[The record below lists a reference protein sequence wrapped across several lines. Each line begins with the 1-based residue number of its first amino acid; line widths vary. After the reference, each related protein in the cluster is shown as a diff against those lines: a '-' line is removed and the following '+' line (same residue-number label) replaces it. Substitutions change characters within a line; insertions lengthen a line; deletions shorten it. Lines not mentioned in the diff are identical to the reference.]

1 MPLRGRLPFHSGMPP
16 SLVDRV
22 RVNDNNRE
30 PRQPLVLLVDTSG
43 SMTADLPDLAAG
55 LDGLRAAL
63 ARDTVA
69 RNRVE
74 LAVVTFGGKVTVHG
88 DFGEAAVFEPPAL
101 VAAGDTPMAAAIE
114 QALELLE
121 AKKRAYR
128 ESGLDYYRPLI
139 FLLTDGEPTDTAR
152 WPAAVRRVREA
163 ERDRRLVLLAVGTR
177 TANFNR
183 LKELS
188 PDRAPLRL
196 KEAQWDTMFQ
206 WLSRSLQAR
215 SRSRPGE
222 EVPLED
228 PTGPRGWG
236 ALPS

>member
-1 MPLRGRLPFHSGMPP
+1 MAA

-43 SMTADLPDLAAG
+43 SMAHDLADVAAG
-55 LDGLRAAL
+55 LEALRASL
-63 ARDTVA
+63 ARDTVT

-74 LAVVTFGGKVTVHG
+74 LVVVTFGGGVTTHG
-88 DFGEAAVFEPPAL
+88 AFGEAAVFEPPPLTAS
-101 VAAGDTPMAAAIE
+101 GDTPMGAAIVE
-114 QALELLE
+114 ALELIE

-139 FLLTDGEPTDTAR
+139 FLLTDGEPTDGAR
-152 WPAAVRRVREA
+152 WAEAVRRVREA
-163 ERDRRLVLLAVGTR
+163 EKERKIVLLSVGTK
-177 TANFNR
+177 TAGFAK

-188 PDRAPLRL
+188 PDRTPLRL
-196 KEAQWDTMFQ
+196 KEAQWETMFQ

-228 PTGPRGWG
+228 PTGPKGWG

>member
-1 MPLRGRLPFHSGMPP
+1 MPA

-43 SMTADLPDLAAG
+43 SMLGDIPDLTAG
-55 LDGLRAAL
+55 LASLRAAL

-74 LAVVTFGGKVTVHG
+74 LALVTFGGAVTVHG
-88 DFGEAAVFEPPAL
+88 EFGEAAVFEPPAL
-101 VAAGDTPMAAAIE
+101 AASGDTPMAAAVE
-114 QALELLE
+114 QALDLLE

-128 ESGLDYYRPLI
+128 ESGLDYYRPLV
-139 FLLTDGEPTDTAR
+139 FLLTDGEPTDTGR
-152 WPAAVRRVREA
+152 WPEAVRRVREA
-163 ERDRRLVLLAVGTR
+163 ERDRKIVLLAVGTK

-196 KEAQWDTMFQ
+196 LEAQWETMFQ

-215 SRSRPGE
+215 SRSRPGD
-222 EVPLED
+222 EVPMED

-236 ALPS
+236 TLPS

>member
-1 MPLRGRLPFHSGMPP
+1 MTA

-22 RVNDNNRE
+22 RINENNRE

-43 SMTADLPDLAAG
+43 SMSGDLPDVAAG
-55 LDGLRAAL
+55 LDALRAAL
-63 ARDTVA
+63 SRDVVA

-74 LAVVTFGGKVTVHG
+74 LVVVTFGGGVAVHG
-88 DFGEAAVFEPPAL
+88 ELGEAAVFEPPKL
-101 VAAGDTPMAAAIE
+101 AANGDTPMGAAIV
-114 QALELLE
+114 QALDLLE
-121 AKKRAYR
+121 AKKRAYK
-128 ESGLDYYRPLI
+128 ESGLDYYRPMI
-139 FLLTDGEPTDTAR
+139 FLVTDGEPTDTAI
-152 WPAAVRRVREA
+152 WSEAVRRVREA
-163 ERDRRLVLLAVGTR
+163 ERDRKIVLLSVGTK
-177 TANFNR
+177 TANFAR
-183 LKELS
+183 LGELS
-188 PDRAPLRL
+188 PGRTPLRL
-196 KEAQWDTMFQ
+196 KEAQWETMFQ

>member
-1 MPLRGRLPFHSGMPP
+1 MAV

-43 SMTADLPDLAAG
+43 SMSADLPDVVKGIGA
-55 LDGLRAAL
+55 LRAAL
-63 ARDTVA
+63 AQDAVA

-74 LAVVTFGGKVTVHG
+74 LAVVTFGGTVTVHG

-101 VAAGDTPMAAAIE
+101 AASGDTPMAAALVE
-114 QALELLE
+114 ALDLLE

-128 ESGLDYYRPLI
+128 ESGLDYYRPMI
-139 FLLTDGEPTDTAR
+139 FLLTDGEPTDTSR
-152 WPAAVRRVREA
+152 WAEAARRVLEA
-163 ERDRRLVLLAVGTR
+163 DRDRKIVLLAVGTK
-177 TANFNR
+177 TANFRR
-183 LKELS
+183 LQELS
-188 PDRAPLRL
+188 PGRTPLRL
-196 KEAQWDTMFQ
+196 QEAKWEAMFQ

-215 SRSRPGE
+215 SRSRPGDD
-222 EVPLED
+222 VALED

-236 ALPS
+236 MLPS

>member
-1 MPLRGRLPFHSGMPP
+1 MAA

-22 RVNDNNRE
+22 RVNENNRE

-43 SMTADLPDLAAG
+43 SMSGDLAEVTAG
-55 LDGLRAAL
+55 LDALRAAL

-74 LAVVTFGGKVTVHG
+74 LVVVTFGGSVTTHG
-88 DFGEAAVFEPPAL
+88 NFGEAAVFEPPAL
-101 VAAGDTPMAAAIE
+101 AAAGDTPMAAALE
-114 QALELLE
+114 QALDLLE
-121 AKKRAYR
+121 AKKRAYK

-139 FLLTDGEPTDTAR
+139 FLLTDGEPTDVAR
-152 WPAAVRRVREA
+152 WPEAVRRVREA
-163 ERDRRLVLLAVGTR
+163 ERGKKIVLLSVGTK
-177 TANFNR
+177 TANFAK
-183 LKELS
+183 LGELT
-188 PDRAPLRL
+188 PDRTPLRL
-196 KEAQWDTMFQ
+196 KEAQWETMFQ

-222 EVPLED
+222 EVPLEN
-228 PTGPRGWG
+228 PTGPNGWG

>member
-1 MPLRGRLPFHSGMPP
+1 MTA

-22 RVNDNNRE
+22 RINENNRE

-43 SMTADLPDLAAG
+43 SMSTEIPEVAAG
-55 LDGLRAAL
+55 LDALRAAL
-63 ARDTVA
+63 SRDVVA

-74 LAVVTFGGKVTVHG
+74 LIVVTFGGGVAVHG
-88 DFGEAAVFEPPAL
+88 EFGEAAVFEPPAI
-101 VAAGDTPMAAAIE
+101 AASGDTPMAAALV
-114 QALELLE
+114 QALDLLE
-121 AKKRAYR
+121 AKKRAYK
-128 ESGLDYYRPLI
+128 ESGLDYYRPMI
-139 FLLTDGEPTDTAR
+139 FLVTDGEPTDTAL
-152 WPAAVRRVREA
+152 WSEAVRRVREA
-163 ERDRRLVLLAVGTR
+163 ERDRKIVLLSVGTR
-177 TANFNR
+177 TASFAR
-183 LKELS
+183 LSELS
-188 PDRAPLRL
+188 PGRTPLRL
-196 KEAQWDTMFQ
+196 KEAQWGTMFQ